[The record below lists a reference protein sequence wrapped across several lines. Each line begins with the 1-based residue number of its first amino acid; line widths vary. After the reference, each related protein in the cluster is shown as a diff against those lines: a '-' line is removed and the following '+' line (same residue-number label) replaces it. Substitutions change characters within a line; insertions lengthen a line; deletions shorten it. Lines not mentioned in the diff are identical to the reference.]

1 MKKNIKKIVF
11 QTIIVLAFISFI
23 PINAKTL
30 LQDDLSDDKEYL
42 QRNWDRYYLSTQI
55 QQLMNDYYNIK
66 DLYADEYPNY
76 FGGMYIS
83 DDAKNLIIQIVKEN
97 IPNESSDEYEIY
109 SNIINKDKSIKIEYV
124 NNTFNELN
132 LVNNNV
138 ANLMLENELENNNI
152 NGTYI
157 DVMNNKIV
165 VELNENTKTQQQ
177 KISRNIFNDISLF
190 TLEKDNLKLI
200 TYQKSDKSFT
210 YEDIKAGAQ
219 IKVNGG
225 RCSMG
230 FRTRLNGKDGYVTA
244 GHCLEGGGSIETGTI
259 KLVKYANN
267 QKGDYGFVETNSLY
281 TPINKLA
288 YTKDKITQL
297 AVVSYCPTITVNM
310 AVAKSGYKTK
320 YTDGKVKGLNQTV
333 EYTDDDGNV
342 IKTIKGLVKTN
353 VESDHGDS
361 GAVVFIPREDSNG
374 GSVVVDVLSG
384 GNKGKIFGIGRTMYF
399 TDISSMPDE
408 IQLRY

>member
-1 MKKNIKKIVF
+1 MKKNIKKIIF

-177 KISRNIFNDISLF
+177 KILRNIFNDISLF

-200 TYQKSDKSFT
+200 TYQKSDKSST

-267 QKGDYGFVETNSLY
+267 QKGDYGFVETNSSY
-281 TPINKLA
+281 TPINKLV

-310 AVAKSGYKTK
+310 VVAKSGYKTK

-374 GSVVVDVLSG
+374 GSVVVGVLSG

>member
-1 MKKNIKKIVF
+1 MKKNIKKIIF

-200 TYQKSDKSFT
+200 TYQKSDKSST

-219 IKVNGG
+219 AAI
-225 RCSMG
+225 
-230 FRTRLNGKDGYVTA
+230 
-244 GHCLEGGGSIETGTI
+244 
-259 KLVKYANN
+259 
-267 QKGDYGFVETNSLY
+267 
-281 TPINKLA
+281 
-288 YTKDKITQL
+288 
-297 AVVSYCPTITVNM
+297 
-310 AVAKSGYKTK
+310 KSGDRK
-320 YTDGKVKGLNQTV
+320 
-333 EYTDDDGNV
+333 
-342 IKTIKGLVKTN
+342 
-353 VESDHGDS
+353 
-361 GAVVFIPREDSNG
+361 
-374 GSVVVDVLSG
+374 
-384 GNKGKIFGIGRTMYF
+384 
-399 TDISSMPDE
+399 
-408 IQLRY
+408 

>member
-1 MKKNIKKIVF
+1 MKKNIKKIIF

-177 KISRNIFNDISLF
+177 KILRNIFNDISLF

-200 TYQKSDKSFT
+200 TYQKSDKSST

-267 QKGDYGFVETNSLY
+267 QKGDYGFVETNSSY

-310 AVAKSGYKTK
+310 VVAKSGYKTK

-374 GSVVVDVLSG
+374 GSVVVGVLSG

>member
-1 MKKNIKKIVF
+1 M
-11 QTIIVLAFISFI
+11 T
-23 PINAKTL
+23 
-30 LQDDLSDDKEYL
+30 
-42 QRNWDRYYLSTQI
+42 
-55 QQLMNDYYNIK
+55 
-66 DLYADEYPNY
+66 
-76 FGGMYIS
+76 
-83 DDAKNLIIQIVKEN
+83 
-97 IPNESSDEYEIY
+97 SS
-109 SNIINKDKSIKIEYV
+109 
-124 NNTFNELN
+124 
-132 LVNNNV
+132 
-138 ANLMLENELENNNI
+138 
-152 NGTYI
+152 
-157 DVMNNKIV
+157 
-165 VELNENTKTQQQ
+165 
-177 KISRNIFNDISLF
+177 
-190 TLEKDNLKLI
+190 
-200 TYQKSDKSFT
+200 
-210 YEDIKAGAQ
+210 
-219 IKVNGG
+219 
-225 RCSMG
+225 
-230 FRTRLNGKDGYVTA
+230 
-244 GHCLEGGGSIETGTI
+244 
-259 KLVKYANN
+259 

-374 GSVVVDVLSG
+374 GSVVVGVLSG